1 MIALPVAGGSL
12 VNAWD
17 VVLGREWPGI
27 LAVQSEDDTLVAHDE
42 ACVSGV
48 VLRVGGALDLGE
60 QVIDGALELVGVEPA
75 ECAQALIAQVEAF
88 SKSHRRAAY
97 IRRSSTLCEH
107 GICLRAWHS

>member
-48 VLRVGGALDLGE
+48 VLRVGGALDVLQ
-60 QVIDGALELVGVEPA
+60 QVIDGKLELVRVTAA
-75 ECAQALIAQVEAF
+75 ECAHAFIPQIESLSGSHLILTASHSSARAL
-88 SKSHRRAAY
+88 RR
-97 IRRSSTLCEH
+97 
-107 GICLRAWHS
+107 